1 MFSYRNN
8 GHLRSSWCCDNDV
21 IADIATTSSE
31 MASTPEDLCCSCV
44 VHHPNRGGLS
54 KKAELS
60 SSQQLGFGSTRD
72 FEFLH
77 ADFNTLNTKSSFL
90 GGEDDQ
96 DYFLSLSKDRR
107 FLTPIPVS
115 EL

>member
-1 MFSYRNN
+1 M
-8 GHLRSSWCCDNDV
+8 

-44 VHHPNRGGLS
+44 VHHPNRGLS
-54 KKAELS
+54 KKADLS

>member
-1 MFSYRNN
+1 M
-8 GHLRSSWCCDNDV
+8 

-44 VHHPNRGGLS
+44 VHHPNRGGGLS

-115 EL
+115 ELWKKNFYRS

>member
-1 MFSYRNN
+1 MFFLFRNN

-44 VHHPNRGGLS
+44 VHSHPNNRLS
-54 KKAELS
+54 KKTENLSS
-60 SSQQLGFGSTRD
+60 SSQQFGSTRD

-90 GGEDDQ
+90 GSDDQ